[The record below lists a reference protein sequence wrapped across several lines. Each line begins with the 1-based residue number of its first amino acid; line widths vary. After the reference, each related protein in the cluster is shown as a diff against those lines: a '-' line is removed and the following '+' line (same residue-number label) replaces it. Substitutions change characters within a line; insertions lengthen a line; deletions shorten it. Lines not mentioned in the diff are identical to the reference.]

1 MSRSS
6 NDSAYGSWGR
16 RKSGLF
22 ALSTLT
28 SSADHDG
35 TPKTPRTL
43 KKHKKRLSTANAL
56 DHPDLPRGNHESPTK
71 ASANGS
77 PKSRRPSLSTKKRP
91 PSVFGSLKPLSR
103 SRTDLSAEY
112 LGEPLSATVT
122 RTSAPSVHSVE
133 TNMDAL
139 PPPKSVLMHGEVQT
153 SAGMFRKK
161 KEYLVL
167 TEHSMTRYKSQAK
180 ASEFH
185 SSIQNPL
192 GRSPTARQHAHMS
205 SLGSA
210 SDLQTLSDSSGDK
223 DGRVPL
229 RQVVAVHRLDDGK
242 PYFAIEVCY
251 FDEESSHASAMI
263 LQFGNPEERTVWLR
277 SIRNAV
283 REARLHDQRHIS
295 YSNLESTARLIE
307 RANDYDPSNCA
318 IFKVVQRQSPGKSG
332 KQSSSDDISK
342 QNSSVCFLAIGVH
355 KVHIIPNSKALARA
369 SSTSVNS
376 MATQSSFGLLT
387 LTGVRVSSSD
397 DTFELTFRQPLQ
409 AARRLYLASSAS
421 HEIAT
426 RLHYIENF
434 LRPEYHSRLL
444 KFSVPSAVEDA
455 LEAPVSSDEE
465 EHSCLHRTLTAYCV
479 AYDVNPANVRYF
491 INYDCEDAPGFDLLP
506 PADTRRPHY
515 TPLEWL
521 AIMRT
526 LRYNETFGSISFAH
540 VPLDGLNGLHDNYGC
555 EYVCSK
561 TKAGTSIKV
570 SWEDLERSSL
580 LVQEVRAM
588 AATSKKLRRMDFSG
602 CITTKPPQ
610 PKTEREIE
618 LARAKDIGCGIV
630 EALFPLCRHQ
640 NTNVDWI
647 CLNGIYL
654 SETDLDYLVGAAVE
668 KACHFRAIEL
678 NRCGL
683 TDRSLGLILDALRA
697 QDNTLEALEIAGNTA
712 RLNPASFDNQLS
724 VFGFIRKLNLSYVS
738 RTSGSEPLLQPETLL
753 AWRLSELRLSGT
765 VLNPATIDAL
775 ATYLAHPQSNC
786 LHELYLDNSYLA
798 GKDLATLLY
807 SMMHGEGDHRHLH
820 LDISQN
826 YITKDLEYV
835 TRAISSGMAPSHL
848 SMRSIEYREESTFRK
863 ILNAL
868 TMNKTIQYLDMSQ
881 TALPGAA
888 GDDTCRAFK
897 KLFAENDTIVEL
909 NLSGEES
916 RLATSRFGSGINDAL
931 EGLKH
936 NHALRILHIEHQKL
950 GLQGASTLAE
960 VLKENDTLTE
970 LYCNNNEIPLQGL
983 TDLVNS
989 LVDNTNIIQLPTMDD
1004 GRAAAF
1010 RSAEVTMKAMS
1021 EYDSPVTPAPVK
1033 ASPLASSSFAMKRGL
1048 ASVRRTAQRAS
1059 SVYSPSFPALPRT
1072 QSNAKLHRPDLPSNL
1087 PPPRSRQASHTG
1099 PIAAAPSSFTVQDI
1113 QTTHRLLTEQ
1123 WDRQC
1128 YRLAQYLDR
1137 NWCLLHGVPVASAVP
1152 DEAFERPG
1160 SVGSLGK
1167 VLAQVKYDTTPRAER
1182 ELYFDEASR
1191 LEPLSPTASSEAQS
1205 QRTIADSPLGSAGD
1219 KEKARPLGRQP
1230 QSSFKQFILD
1240 TSPDLDDE
1248 LAGDLKRLG
1257 AFEHAGAL
1265 DSSFDDDDDDD
1276 GGEEPETPRQATA
1289 GAGAGGYF
1297 AARP

>member
-6 NDSAYGSWGR
+6 NDSAYSSWGR

-22 ALSTLT
+22 ALSTL
-28 SSADHDG
+28 SSSTEHDA
-35 TPKTPRTL
+35 TAKSPRTL
-43 KKHKKRLSTANAL
+43 KKHKKRASFGNAL
-56 DHPDLPRGNHESPTK
+56 DHPDIP
-71 ASANGS
+71 SAAKDATTPKQSSHGS
-77 PKSRRPSLSTKKRP
+77 PKPRRPSLSAKNNAKRP
-91 PSVFGSLKPLSR
+91 SSVFGSLKPLSR
-103 SRTDLSAEY
+103 SNTELIAEPV
-112 LGEPLSATVT
+112 GEPLTKTLTAK
-122 RTSAPSVHSVE
+122 TSLHSVDE
-133 TNMDAL
+133 AMDAQL
-139 PPPKSVLMHGEVQT
+139 SYRNVLMHGEVQT
-153 SAGMFRKK
+153 STGMFRKK

-167 TEHSMTRYKSQAK
+167 TESSITRYKSQGK
-180 ASEFH
+180 ASEHH
-185 SSIQNPL
+185 SSIPNPV
-192 GRSPTARQHAHMS
+192 GRSPTAKHGHMS

-242 PYFAIEVCY
+242 PYFAVEICY
-251 FDEESSHASAMI
+251 LDEDSSQASIMV
-263 LQFGNPEERTVWLR
+263 LQFANPEERTIWLKC
-277 SIRNAV
+277 IRNAV
-283 REARLHDQRHIS
+283 GEARVYDQKRIS
-295 YSNLESTARLIE
+295 TINLESAARLIE
-307 RANDYDPSNCA
+307 RANDYDPANCA
-318 IFKVVQRQSPGKSG
+318 VFKVVQRQAPGKSG
-332 KQSSSDDISK
+332 KQSSSDDLSK
-342 QNSSVCFLAIGVH
+342 QSSSVCFLAIGVH
-355 KVHIIPNSKALARA
+355 KLHIIPISKSLARA
-369 SSTSVNS
+369 STSS
-376 MATQSSFGLLT
+376 LSSLATQGSYGILT
-387 LTGVRVSSSD
+387 LVGVRVSSSD

-409 AARRLYLASSAS
+409 PARRLYLASSAS

-426 RLHYIENF
+426 RLHYAENF
-434 LRPEYHSRLL
+434 LRPEYQSRLL
-444 KFSVPSAVEDA
+444 KFNVPGLVEDMFS
-455 LEAPVSSDEE
+455 PPTNPDDE

-479 AYDVNPANVRYF
+479 AYDVNPSNVRYY
-491 INYDCEDAPGFDLLP
+491 INYDCEDAPAFELLP
-506 PADTRRPHY
+506 PADSRRAQY
-515 TPLEWL
+515 SPLECL
-521 AIMRT
+521 AIMRA

-555 EYVCSK
+555 EHVCSK
-561 TKAGTSIKV
+561 TKSGTSIKV
-570 SWEDLERSSL
+570 SWEELERSCL
-580 LVQEVRAM
+580 LVQEVRAL

-610 PKTEREIE
+610 PKTMQHNEPVRQ
-618 LARAKDIGCGIV
+618 KDIGCGIV

-640 NTNVDWI
+640 NTNVDWV

-697 QDNTLEALEIAGNTA
+697 QDNTLEAIEIAGNTA
-712 RLNPASFDNQLS
+712 RLNPATFDSQLGI
-724 VFGFIRKLNLSYVS
+724 FGFIRKLNLSYVS
-738 RTSGSEPLLQPETLL
+738 RTSGSEPLVQPETLL

-765 VLNPATIDAL
+765 TLNSATIDAL
-775 ATYLAHPQSNC
+775 ATYLAAPQSSC

-798 GKDLATLLY
+798 GRDLATLLH
-807 SMMHGEGDHRHLH
+807 SMMHGESDHRHLH

-835 TRAISSGMAPSHL
+835 TQAISSGMAPSHL

-863 ILNAL
+863 VLNAI
-868 TMNKTIQYLDMSQ
+868 TMNKTIKYLDMSQ

-888 GDDTCRAFK
+888 TEDTCRAFK

-931 EGLKH
+931 AGLKH

-950 GLQGASTLAE
+950 GLQGASSLAE
-960 VLKENDTLTE
+960 VLNHNDTLTE
-970 LYCNNNEIPLQGL
+970 LYCGNNEIPLQGL

-989 LVDNTNIIQLPTMDD
+989 IVDNTNIIQLPTMDD

-1010 RSAEVTMKAMS
+1010 RSAEVTMRAM
-1021 EYDSPVTPAPVK
+1021 EYDTALPASPVK
-1033 ASPLASSSFAMKRGL
+1033 ASRLSSSSFAMKRGL

-1059 SVYSPSFPALPRT
+1059 VYSPSFPALPRS
-1072 QSNAKLHRPDLPSNL
+1072 QSNSKLDRSQLPSTM

-1099 PIAAAPSSFTVQDI
+1099 PVAATQSNFTVQDI

-1137 NWCLLHGVPVASAVP
+1137 NWCLLHGLPVTAELP
-1152 DEAFERPG
+1152 DEKFERPA

-1182 ELYFDEASR
+1182 DMYFDAASQQDEHPR
-1191 LEPLSPTASSEAQS
+1191 SPSSPRS
-1205 QRTIADSPLGSAGD
+1205 PPVADSPLDSSSVAEAD
-1219 KEKARPLGRQP
+1219 SKPSRPRIQP
-1230 QSSFKQFILD
+1230 AQNSFKHFLLD
-1240 TSPDLDDE
+1240 TSPDLEDE
-1248 LAGDLKRLG
+1248 LAGDLKQLGWDDASDRLN
-1257 AFEHAGAL
+1257 
-1265 DSSFDDDDDDD
+1265 SSFDE
-1276 GGEEPETPRQATA
+1276 GPETPRQATA
-1289 GAGAGGYF
+1289 GADRYF
-1297 AARP
+1297 GVLK

>member
-6 NDSAYGSWGR
+6 NDSAYSSWGR

-28 SSADHDG
+28 SSTDQDA
-35 TPKTPRTL
+35 TAKSPRTL
-43 KKHKKRLSTANAL
+43 KKHKKRASFGNAL
-56 DHPDLPRGNHESPTK
+56 DHPDIPT
-71 ASANGS
+71 ASHDKLSKQPSQPSHGS
-77 PKSRRPSLSTKKRP
+77 PRSRRPSLSVKTKRP
-91 PSVFGSLKPLSR
+91 SSVFGSLKPLSR
-103 SRTDLSAEY
+103 TTTDLTVDS
-112 LGEPLSATVT
+112 LGEPLSKSATST
-122 RTSAPSVHSVE
+122 TAHSVE
-133 TNMDAL
+133 TAMDPQL
-139 PPPKSVLMHGEVQT
+139 MYRSVLMHGEVQT
-153 SAGMFRKK
+153 STGMFRKK

-167 TEHSMTRYKSQAK
+167 TESSITRYKSQGK
-180 ASEFH
+180 ASEH
-185 SSIQNPL
+185 HNSIPNPI
-192 GRSPTARQHAHMS
+192 GRSPTPRHGHMS

-242 PYFAIEVCY
+242 PFFAVEICY
-251 FDEESSHASAMI
+251 LDEDSSHASVMA
-263 LQFGNPEERTVWLR
+263 LQFASPEERAAWLKCIR
-277 SIRNAV
+277 SAV
-283 REARLHDQRHIS
+283 SEARTYDQKRIS
-295 YSNLESTARLIE
+295 TINLQSAARIIE
-307 RANDYDPSNCA
+307 RANDYDPANCA
-318 IFKVVQRQSPGKSG
+318 VFKVVQRQAPGKLG
-332 KQSSSDDISK
+332 KQSSTDDLSK

-355 KVHIIPNSKALARA
+355 KVHIIPNSKSLARA
-369 SSTSVNS
+369 STSSLSS
-376 MATQSSFGLLT
+376 MASQGSYGILT
-387 LTGVRVSSSD
+387 LVGVRVSSSD

-409 AARRLYLASSAS
+409 APRRLYLASSAS

-426 RLHYIENF
+426 RLHFAENF
-434 LRPEYHSRLL
+434 LRPEYQSRLL
-444 KFSVPSAVEDA
+444 KFNVPGSVDEMLA
-455 LEAPVSSDEE
+455 APANPDEE

-479 AYDVNPANVRYF
+479 AYDVNPSNVRYF
-491 INYDCEDAPGFDLLP
+491 INYDCEDAPAFELLP
-506 PADTRRPHY
+506 PADKRRSQY
-515 TPLEWL
+515 SPLECL

-555 EYVCSK
+555 EHVCSK

-570 SWEDLERSSL
+570 SWEELERSCL

-588 AATSKKLRRMDFSG
+588 AATSKRLRRMDFSG
-602 CITTKPPQ
+602 CITVKPPQ
-610 PKTEREIE
+610 PKTTQQNEPTRQ
-618 LARAKDIGCGIV
+618 KDIGCGIV

-683 TDRSLGLILDALRA
+683 TDRSLGMILDALRA
-697 QDNTLEALEIAGNTA
+697 QDNTLEAIEIAGNTA
-712 RLNPASFDNQLS
+712 RLNPATFDSQLG

-765 VLNPATIDAL
+765 TLNSATIDAL
-775 ATYLAHPQSNC
+775 STYLAAPQSSS

-798 GKDLATLLY
+798 GRDLATLLY
-807 SMMHGEGDHRHLH
+807 SMMHGESDHRQLH

-826 YITKDLEYV
+826 HITKDLEYV
-835 TRAISSGMAPSHL
+835 TQAISSGMAPSHL
-848 SMRSIEYREESTFRK
+848 SMRAIEYREESTFRK
-863 ILNAL
+863 VLNAI
-868 TMNKTIQYLDMSQ
+868 TSNKSITYLDMSQ

-888 GDDTCRAFK
+888 SDETCRAFK

-931 EGLKH
+931 AGLK
-936 NHALRILHIEHQKL
+936 NNRAVRILHIEHQKL
-950 GLQGASTLAE
+950 GIQGASTLAE
-960 VLKENDTLTE
+960 VLKENETLTE
-970 LYCNNNEIPLQGL
+970 LYCDNNEIPLQGL

-989 LVDNTNIIQLPTMDD
+989 IVDNTNIIHLPTMDD

-1010 RSAEVTMKAMS
+1010 RSAEITMKAM
-1021 EYDSPVTPAPVK
+1021 EYDTALPASPVK
-1033 ASPLASSSFAMKRGL
+1033 ASRFNTSSFAMKRGL

-1059 SVYSPSFPALPRT
+1059 VYSPSFPALPRS
-1072 QSNAKLHRPDLPSNL
+1072 QSNLKLDRNSVSSSM

-1099 PIAAAPSSFTVQDI
+1099 PVPATPTSFTMQDI

-1137 NWCLLHGVPVASAVP
+1137 NWCVLHGLPVTMELP
-1152 DEAFERPG
+1152 DEKFERPA

-1182 ELYFDEASR
+1182 AMYFDDETTSAQAHPR
-1191 LEPLSPTASSEAQS
+1191 SPSSCSSHRQS
-1205 QRTIADSPLGSAGD
+1205 SVADSPLNSGAEGQH
-1219 KEKARPLGRQP
+1219 KTRPQIQP
-1230 QSSFKQFILD
+1230 AQNSFKHFLLD
-1240 TSPDLDDE
+1240 ASPDVEDE
-1248 LAGDLKRLG
+1248 LSGDLKQLRCYDDSDP
-1257 AFEHAGAL
+1257 L
-1265 DSSFDDDDDDD
+1265 DFGFDND
-1276 GGEEPETPRQATA
+1276 PETPRQATA
-1289 GAGAGGYF
+1289 GADRFFTAL
-1297 AARP
+1297 R